1 VYGPVL
7 ILHAWLRWAT
17 LLLAAGSTLSALLR
31 DDDLSRRPPGAR
43 WDTLLM
49 AAVDL
54 QVLFGLALYFGL
66 SSLTVDALNDWPSIA
81 GNPVLMFWAVW
92 HTVAMTGVVVLV
104 RVGRVLA
111 LSAKTAQQRRRRRL
125 AAFATATAV
134 MLAGM
139 PWPGLSYARPLVRW
153 W

>member
-1 VYGPVL
+1 M
-7 ILHAWLRWAT
+7 
-17 LLLAAGSTLSALLR
+17 AAGSVFSASRR

-43 WDTLLM
+43 WDTFLM

-54 QVLFGLALYFGL
+54 QVLFGLVLYFGL
-66 SSLTVDALNDWPSIA
+66 SSLTVDTLNDLGSLR

-92 HTVAMTGVVVLV
+92 HVAAMLSVVVLV

-111 LSAKTAQQRRRRRL
+111 LSAKTPRQRRRGRL
-125 AAFATATAV
+125 VAFASATVV

-139 PWPGLSYARPLVRW
+139 PWPGLSYARPLFRGW
-153 W
+153 